1 MSHEDWQALPY
12 RAIVENSLD
21 AIALIRRDS
30 TTSYATPSVTR
41 VLGYSV
47 EEFVERS
54 VFEFIH
60 PDDLDHC
67 RLFFGEALDTPGKP
81 IAAEVRCRHRDGSW
95 RLIEVVGVNRFDDP
109 EVGALVANYRDV
121 TDRRIVEE
129 NLRESR
135 EQLRRL
141 SLHLSAAREE
151 ERTRIARE
159 IHDELGQK
167 LTVLKM
173 SLSRL
178 RQELPP
184 EPATFQSSVRAIL
197 KSIDELLGTVR
208 DLSTELRPAVLDH
221 LGLIDALKWQARDFE
236 AKAGIRCDVISR
248 LEGVSLDSVR
258 RTDLF
263 RVCQEALTNVARH
276 SRATR
281 AQIQISGEAGDL
293 LLEISDNGQ
302 GIREQGTSRQGS
314 LGLLGIRERIEAL
327 GGTVQW
333 VSTAGRGTRVRVR
346 IPLVRKGAGHEEDP
360 DRR

>member
-1 MSHEDWQALPY
+1 MRAEDSEKLPY

-21 AIALIRRDS
+21 AIALLRRDA
-30 TTSYATPSVTR
+30 TTCYVSPSVTR
-41 VLGYSV
+41 LLGYSW
-47 EEFVERS
+47 EELVERS
-54 VFEFIH
+54 VFELIH
-60 PDDLDHC
+60 PDDLE
-67 RLFFGEALDTPGKP
+67 RSRTLFGEAAATPGKTVS
-81 IAAEVRCRHRDGSW
+81 AELRYRHRDGSW
-95 RLIEVVGVNRFDDP
+95 RQIEVVGVNRLDDP
-109 EVGALVANYRDV
+109 DVGFFVANYRDV
-121 TDRRIVEE
+121 TDRRLAEE
-129 NLRESR
+129 HLRESR

-178 RQELPP
+178 RQDLPR
-184 EPATFQSSVRAIL
+184 EPPGLHSSLRAIL

-208 DLSTELRPAVLDH
+208 NLSTELRPAVLDH

-236 AKAGIRCDVISR
+236 TKTGIRCELVSR
-248 LEGVSLDSVR
+248 LEGVVLDSDR

-263 RVCQEALTNVARH
+263 RVAQEALTNVARH

-281 AQIQISGEAGDL
+281 AQIQVAAEAGDL

-302 GIREQGTSRQGS
+302 GIQDEGTRNQSS

-327 GGTVQW
+327 GGNVQW
-333 VSTAGRGTRVRVR
+333 VSPAGKGTRVRVR
-346 IPLVRKGAGHEEDP
+346 IPLVRKGGRHEEDP

>member
-1 MSHEDWQALPY
+1 MTRKAGPPLPY

-21 AIALIRRDS
+21 ETALIRRDG
-30 TTSYATPSVTR
+30 TIGYASPSVAR
-41 VLGYSV
+41 VLGCSP
-47 EEFVERS
+47 EELGGRS
-54 VFEFIH
+54 VFEFLH
-60 PDDLDHC
+60 PDDLE
-67 RLFFGEALDTPGKP
+67 RTRPIFSQALQVPGK
-81 IAAEVRCRHRDGSW
+81 AVTGEVRCRHRDGSW
-95 RLIEVVGVNRFDDP
+95 RVIEVVASNRFDDP
-109 EVGALVANYRDV
+109 EAEALVANFRDV
-121 TDRRIVEE
+121 TDRRSAEE
-129 NLRESR
+129 EIRESR

-141 SLHLSAAREE
+141 SLHISAAREE
-151 ERTRIARE
+151 ERARIARE

-178 RQELPP
+178 RQDLPS
-184 EPATFQSSVRAIL
+184 EPPTLQTSVRAIL
-197 KSIDELLGTVR
+197 KSIDELLATVR

-221 LGLIDALKWQARDFE
+221 LGLVDALKWQARDFE
-236 AKAGIRCDVISR
+236 AKAGIRCDVVSR
-248 LEGVSLDSVR
+248 VEEVSLDSAR

-263 RVCQEALTNVARH
+263 RVTQEALTNVARH
-276 SRATR
+276 SGASR

-302 GIREQGTSRQGS
+302 GFHEDGTSRRSS

-333 VSTAGRGTRVRVR
+333 LGTAGRGTRVRIR
-346 IPLVRKGAGHEEDP
+346 IPLVWKGDGNEENP

>member
-1 MSHEDWQALPY
+1 MPREEGPPLPY

-21 AIALIRRDS
+21 ETALIRRDG
-30 TTSYATPSVTR
+30 TISYASPSVTR
-41 VLGYSV
+41 VLGYSP
-47 EEFVERS
+47 EELEGRN

-60 PDDLDHC
+60 PDDLE
-67 RLFFGEALDTPGKP
+67 RSRPLFAGALKVQGR
-81 IAAEVRCRHRDGSW
+81 AAAGVVRCRHRDGSW
-95 RLIEVVGVNRFDDP
+95 RVIEVVGANRFDDAD
-109 EVGALVANYRDV
+109 VGALLANFRDV
-121 TDRRIVEE
+121 TDRRTSEKE
-129 NLRESR
+129 LRESR

-141 SLHLSAAREE
+141 SLHISAAREE

-159 IHDELGQK
+159 IHDDLGQK

-178 RQELPP
+178 RQDLPS
-184 EPATFQSSVRAIL
+184 EPSTLQSSLRAIL
-197 KSIDELLGTVR
+197 KSIDELIATVR

-221 LGLIDALKWQARDFE
+221 LGLVDALKWQARDFE
-236 AKAGIRCDVISR
+236 TKTGIRCEVVSR
-248 LEGVSLDSVR
+248 LEEVTLDSAR

-263 RVCQEALTNVARH
+263 RVTQEALTNVARH
-276 SRATR
+276 SGASRV
-281 AQIQISGEAGDL
+281 QVQISGEAGDL

-302 GIREQGTSRQGS
+302 GFHEDETSRRSS

-333 VSTAGRGTRVRVR
+333 LGMAARGTRVRVR
-346 IPLVRKGAGHEEDP
+346 IPLIWKGGRDEEDP